1 MNSSMK
7 ALYKY
12 VCWMCEAEMSN
23 AAEANEP
30 LLSQPKCLMRWNKP
44 KKNENITAVLL
55 RSWQFHGTPECSVFK
70 HSLSSGGKGGGE
82 AAVRELVSSAKV

>member
-1 MNSSMK
+1 MNSSIK

-30 LLSQPKCLMRWNKP
+30 LLSQPKCLMR
-44 KKNENITAVLL
+44 
-55 RSWQFHGTPECSVFK
+55 
-70 HSLSSGGKGGGE
+70 
-82 AAVRELVSSAKV
+82 